1 MSEPLPQ
8 APEPPAVAAIA
19 GLLDSN
25 GIEHVRHRHVAVA
38 TIEEAHRLVPHLT
51 VDLLKTVAFEIS
63 GTSRVLLV
71 AVRAEDQV
79 DYRGVAAVAG
89 CNRRALR
96 LLPGARVAAE
106 FGFEVG
112 GVGPFAVDPRL
123 EVVLDT
129 AAMALPRVKV
139 GGGSRT
145 ITCELGS
152 ADLARLADARIAAV
166 SKTGTT

>member
-1 MSEPLPQ
+1 MR
-8 APEPPAVAAIA
+8 EPPAVAAIVH
-19 GLLDSN
+19 LLDAN
-25 GIEHVRHRHVAVA
+25 GIAHVLHRHVAVA
-38 TIEEAHRLVPHLT
+38 TIEEAQRLVPHLT

-96 LLPGARVAAE
+96 LMPGARVAAE

-112 GVGPFAVDPRL
+112 GVGPFRVDPRI
-123 EVVLDT
+123 EVVLD
-129 AAMALPRVKV
+129 AAAADLDQVKV
-139 GGGSRT
+139 GGGSRSL
-145 ITCELGS
+145 TCEL
-152 ADLARLADARIAAV
+152 AFTDLARLGDAVVAAV
-166 SKTGTT
+166 SKNAPT

>member
-1 MSEPLPQ
+1 MSEPRPQ
-8 APEPPAVAAIA
+8 APEPTAVAAIA
-19 GLLDSN
+19 RLLEAYA
-25 GIEHVRHRHVAVA
+25 IEHVRHRHVAVA
-38 TIEEAHRLVPHLT
+38 TIDEAQRLVPHLT

-96 LLPGARVAAE
+96 LLPPARVAAE

-112 GVGPFAVDPRL
+112 GVGPFTVDPRI
-123 EVVLDT
+123 EVVLD
-129 AAMALPRVKV
+129 AVAMALPRVKV

-145 ITCELGS
+145 ITYELAS
-152 ADLARLADARIAAV
+152 ADLARLGAVVAGV
-166 SKTGTT
+166 SKRGAT